1 MNLHKS
7 QRMQLILNGSI
18 TSLLYKLA
26 VPNLISIIIISISQ
40 FSEAWYVGKIGT
52 SPLASLAIVF
62 PFVALASMFSAGAI
76 GGGITSALSRAIGKN
91 ELDHANSV
99 IWHSLLLQ
107 LFFSCVFFVV
117 FVIFPRPIFEMIG
130 GEKEVLEQSI
140 FFSRIFFSFAPII
153 FLQFLM
159 FSIFRGCGAYQVLA
173 KINIL
178 FALSNILLSG
188 TFVLGWGWFPSFGIF
203 GVAISNI
210 ICSGLSLIFMFIYI
224 LRGKFEVSFKIFPFN
239 KNVIFDILRVGGVS
253 AINSLS
259 IALTMALVTS
269 FISNYGTA
277 AIAGYGLCA
286 RLENFLI
293 PFAFG
298 IGGVLTSAVGTNFG
312 ASQYYRARKIAWSGS
327 LVIFIATNIIGITL
341 AIFPH
346 LWLDIFTSDPEAYL
360 IGALYLG
367 IVGPVFG
374 IFSGGKT
381 LYFASQGTGNM
392 VIPLTGGISRLII
405 VIIFGLL
412 TNIFS
417 WDIKI
422 FFIGVALGLSAV
434 GVILSI
440 NMFGKVW
447 NPDRYKIKFL

>member
-1 MNLHKS
+1 
-7 QRMQLILNGSI
+7 
-18 TSLLYKLA
+18 
-26 VPNLISIIIISISQ
+26 
-40 FSEAWYVGKIGT
+40 
-52 SPLASLAIVF
+52 
-62 PFVALASMFSAGAI
+62 
-76 GGGITSALSRAIGKN
+76 
-91 ELDHANSV
+91 
-99 IWHSLLLQ
+99 
-107 LFFSCVFFVV
+107 
-117 FVIFPRPIFEMIG
+117 
-130 GEKEVLEQSI
+130 
-140 FFSRIFFSFAPII
+140 
-153 FLQFLM
+153 
-159 FSIFRGCGAYQVLA
+159 
-173 KINIL
+173 
-178 FALSNILLSG
+178 
-188 TFVLGWGWFPSFGIF
+188 
-203 GVAISNI
+203 
-210 ICSGLSLIFMFIYI
+210 
-224 LRGKFEVSFKIFPFN
+224 
-239 KNVIFDILRVGGVS
+239 
-253 AINSLS
+253 
-259 IALTMALVTS
+259 MALVTS

-327 LVIFIATNIIGITL
+327 LVIFIDTNIIGITL

-346 LWLDIFTSDPEAYL
+346 IWLDIFTSDPEAYL

-422 FFIGVALGLSAV
+422 FFIGVALSLSAV
-434 GVILSI
+434 GIILSI

-447 NPDRYKIKFL
+447 NPDRYKIKFLWYCKI